1 MKRLC
6 IFTTSW
12 RATDFIIIIIIIIII
27 GLRML
32 NSQQLRGELMI
43 RYDTIRY
50 FTDNL
55 DFIVAIVYAYFHEKQ

>member
-1 MKRLC
+1 VKRLC

-12 RATDFIIIIIIIIII
+12 RYTDFIIIIIIIIII